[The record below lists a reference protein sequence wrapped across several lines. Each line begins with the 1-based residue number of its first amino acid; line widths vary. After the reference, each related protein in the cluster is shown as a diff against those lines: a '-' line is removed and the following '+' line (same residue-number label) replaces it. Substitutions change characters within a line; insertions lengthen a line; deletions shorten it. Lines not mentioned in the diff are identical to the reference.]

1 METPQLLWTLCG
13 NTVTLTV
20 RKKISLGSD
29 IFLCFLMC
37 RCGTEEHGLVVDLA
51 VLGLRLDSMILKVF
65 SKINDSMIL
74 MVSYYKT

>member
-1 METPQLLWTLCG
+1 
-13 NTVTLTV
+13 
-20 RKKISLGSD
+20 
-29 IFLCFLMC
+29 MC